1 MRSRSISDAKNQLS
15 ALIKQVQ
22 GGEPITITDRG
33 VPVARL
39 VPIRVSGIPARALG
53 LAQLG
58 LATLPERAPHG
69 KWLESQW
76 PEIKP
81 GPSAVD
87 LLLEDRRKDR

>member
-39 VPIRVSGIPARALG
+39 IPIRAAGLPARVLG
-53 LAQLG
+53 LAQIG
-58 LATLPERAPHG
+58 LAQLPDRAPHG
-69 KWLESQW
+69 KWLDHPW
-76 PEIKP
+76 PALRP
-81 GPSAVD
+81 GPSPVD
-87 LLLEDRRKDR
+87 LLIEERRKQP